1 MTTVYEI
8 LLLVNEDKIV
18 EVEKTKRSNGFDRI
32 VKSPS
37 RQNVSKASATKN
49 YQISPRLPLF
59 NSLSSQEKAM
69 YCRYGNGNHC

>member
-8 LLLVNEDKIV
+8 LLLVDEDMIV

-37 RQNVSKASATKN
+37 CQNMSKASATKN
-49 YQISPRLPLF
+49 YQILPQLPLF
-59 NSLSSQEKAM
+59 NSLCSREKAM
-69 YCRYGNGNHC
+69 YCRILEN